1 MGSYFSIFSQHRD
14 KLRTIIK
21 KLESLQNELKDPNI
35 QELLE
40 NARVDLA
47 NALNI
52 ANAVR
57 KKQVHSMTKAK
68 VLRLIVDGVAIR
80 KISIECKVSHDYITK
95 LMRANDIRRYEKRN
109 MKISF

>member
-1 MGSYFSIFSQHRD
+1 MSVSVFFQQRETLRVIIRKVE
-14 KLRTIIK
+14 KLKGKI
-21 KLESLQNELKDPNI
+21 ENQNI

-57 KKQVHSMTKAK
+57 KRHVYPSTRGR
-68 VLRLIVDGVAIR
+68 VLRLIVAGVAIR
-80 KISIECKVSHDYITK
+80 KISIECKVSNNYITT
-95 LMRANDIRRYEKRN
+95 LMRANDIRRYRMRN
-109 MKISF
+109 RK